1 MAVSYNTLQALQR
14 EQNKISIPPK
24 HKFQVF
30 IKPECTCK
38 SQKTH
43 DYITHNCGNV
53 TYIPKYRSSSNIIYL
68 HHKTKFTIGIFNASL
83 GDCNA
88 EIYVDDTYCG
98 LFRVFKNSPSFQ
110 LKRPADSDKSF
121 IFVSKNSE
129 SAYIS
134 GKNTSSNCGVIT
146 VIIKPEDKRY
156 MYQPA
161 IHSFSHTKIPPKIQ
175 TDAIPV
181 STQSQIETDF
191 SCSDT
196 IDSPIQSGCTILGSS
211 TNQKFEIASFL
222 PTRGMHVFRYI
233 LSVGKPENNSVFF
246 IDNNGQ
252 YDNVI

>member
-53 TYIPKYRSSSNIIYL
+53 TYIPKYGSSSNIIYL

-134 GKNTSSNCGVIT
+134 GKNTSLNCGVIT

-161 IHSFSHTKIPPKIQ
+161 IHSFSHTKIPPKYRQMPFLSLPNLKLKQ
-175 TDAIPV
+175 TFLV
-181 STQSQIETDF
+181 LTQLITQLNRDVQYLVVPQIRN
-191 SCSDT
+191 
-196 IDSPIQSGCTILGSS
+196 L
-211 TNQKFEIASFL
+211 K
-222 PTRGMHVFRYI
+222 
-233 LSVGKPENNSVFF
+233 
-246 IDNNGQ
+246 
-252 YDNVI
+252 